1 MRNVFKLFGVI
12 AFVAIIGFGFAAL
25 SLTSCGGG
33 DGGGGGPA
41 PVMRTVTFD
50 ANGGTVEGELTKT
63 VKVEV
68 GKTVKAPDDPV
79 KETTPN
85 IFWGWFG
92 GKTEG
97 KYGNRFNPV
106 TPITWTMTVFA
117 RWGNTVPPES
127 FDVTF
132 DANGGTY
139 TGGGK
144 TQIIQVYQGEKVDPP
159 YATRNDGYVVSGWYS
174 NAVGTGEAFNKDTMP
189 ITANRTLYAQWKT
202 PENLSVKDRW
212 NVWQDAT
219 SSATLEDYSIDD
231 DGVCTVT
238 VGGTPEKQGQDNVW
252 RAWTVCAQYIY
263 TAQAGKR
270 YEYTFEAWTDS
281 GTRELHVQYY
291 EDNDKGVYLG
301 ETRSITNTRE
311 TYVIQGQKTPKG
323 VIQNISF
330 QLADQTGTVYI
341 KIIKIEEFTEGGSGG
356 SGQRVP
362 FVSYIDREDN
372 EGAPPSKDVDY
383 ALGATVT
390 VVGPDRSRPG
400 YTFICWRTDDGTEYI
415 VGATFVM
422 NSRVVRLYAVWEEE
436 E

>member
-25 SLTSCGGG
+25 SLTGCGGG
-33 DGGGGGPA
+33 DGGGGGSN

-50 ANGGTVEGELTKT
+50 ANGGTVEGEETKT

-68 GKTVKAPDDPV
+68 GKTVKAPDDPL

-97 KYGNRFNPV
+97 KYGNRFNPA

-117 RWGNTVPPES
+117 RWGNTAPPEP

-139 TGGGK
+139 TGGGR
-144 TQIIQVYQGEKVDPP
+144 TQIIQVYPGEKVDPP
-159 YATRNDGYVVSGWYS
+159 YATRNDGYVVSGWYR
-174 NAVGTGEAFNKDTMP
+174 NAAGTGEAFDKDTP
-189 ITANRTLYAQWKT
+189 VTADLTLYAQWKT
-202 PENLSVKDRW
+202 PENLPVEDRW

-231 DGVCTVT
+231 GVCTVT
-238 VGGTPEKQGQDNVW
+238 VVGTPEQHGDGVW
-252 RAWTVCAQYIY
+252 RAWTVSAQYIY

-281 GTRELHVQYY
+281 GNRELHVQYY

-301 ETRSITNTRE
+301 ETRSITDTRA

-330 QLADQTGTVYI
+330 QLADQIGTVHI
-341 KIIKIEEFTEGGSGG
+341 KIIKIEEFTEGGGG
-356 SGQRVP
+356 GGGRMP
-362 FVSYIDREDN
+362 YVSYIDIEDN
-372 EGAPPSKDVDY
+372 VGAPPREVDY
-383 ALGATVT
+383 APGATVT
-390 VVGPDRSRPG
+390 VAGPDRSRTG
-400 YTFICWRTDDGTEYI
+400 YTFICWNTEPDGSGTVYHE
-415 VGATFVM
+415 GDTFVM
-422 NSRVVRLYAVWEEE
+422 NSRFVRLYAVWEEE